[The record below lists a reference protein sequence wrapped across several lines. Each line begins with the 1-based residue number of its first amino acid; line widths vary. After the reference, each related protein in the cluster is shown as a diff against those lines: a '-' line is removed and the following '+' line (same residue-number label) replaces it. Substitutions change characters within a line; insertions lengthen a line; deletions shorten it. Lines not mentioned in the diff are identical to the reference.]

1 MINLIDKLTKTF
13 GVSGNERDMCDV
25 ITQEIKDYVD
35 EIREDALGNLIAIKR
50 GTAKKIM
57 LAAHMDEIGVIIT
70 HIEDNGFL
78 RFAMVGGV
86 DYSVEISSRVRFRN
100 GIIGVIYFEEKS
112 NDNKNILP
120 SRYFID
126 IGAKDKEDAK
136 KMVEVGDVACFV
148 GDMLVQNGKIISKTL
163 DDRLGVAVLI
173 EVIKSNVNTNN
184 EVYYVFTAQE
194 EVGARG
200 ARVCAYDL
208 YPDLAIAVDVTDTGD
223 VLSDNNMDV
232 MCGRG
237 VAIKIKDRSVIVN
250 PKVRE
255 LLVSIAKSNGI
266 PYQFEVLECGGTDAG
281 TIHTAKSGVVTGA
294 VSIPTRYI
302 HTVSEMAD
310 VSDVESTIRLLCR
323 LLEKC

>member
-1 MINLIDKLTKTF
+1 
-13 GVSGNERDMCDV
+13 
-25 ITQEIKDYVD
+25 
-35 EIREDALGNLIAIKR
+35 
-50 GTAKKIM
+50 
-57 LAAHMDEIGVIIT
+57 
-70 HIEDNGFL
+70 
-78 RFAMVGGV
+78 
-86 DYSVEISSRVRFRN
+86 
-100 GIIGVIYFEEKS
+100 
-112 NDNKNILP
+112 
-120 SRYFID
+120 
-126 IGAKDKEDAK
+126 
-136 KMVEVGDVACFV
+136 MVEVGDVACFV